1 MLRWERIDILPD
13 RWDLLLEEFSDRT
26 IFQSSSWLQFLG
38 ESTGGE
44 LVLAALRDGGQ
55 ECGYFAGIVITRFG
69 IRVLGSPLPGWTTSY
84 MGFVLKPGAPRA
96 DALSALQRFAFE
108 DLHCVHMEL
117 MDRRIQSH
125 NLDSR
130 YRIRDY
136 KGFEID
142 LSLDEN
148 RLFSNLI
155 PACRRCIRKASRCGV
170 VIEEA
175 NDANFATDYYQQLK
189 DVFARQGLSPTYGV
203 DRVRTLIHHVGPTGN
218 LLRLRARDGAGRCI
232 ATGIFPA
239 MNERAYFW
247 GGASWRQYQH
257 LRPNESLMWYA
268 IRYWKRRGIRYFD
281 FGGGGDYKR
290 KYGTYGISVPW
301 LRTSRYPLLPSLR
314 NSLMV
319 VTRLQQRWQ
328 GALTLHR
335 TAGARREFTEADC
348 APAEATDA

>member
-1 MLRWERIDILPD
+1 MRSAGGSSGSEGDCQWYRTSFDGLTLGRGVGAPWPQSRRRAIQLECGRSNSSFFLLGVTLLSSTSSQQPSGVGSFTRCTLMLRWERIDILPD

-55 ECGYFAGIVITRFG
+55 ECGYSAGIVITRFG

-148 RLFSNLI
+148 RLFFNLI

-175 NDANFATDYYQQLK
+175 NDA
-189 DVFARQGLSPTYGV
+189 
-203 DRVRTLIHHVGPTGN
+203 
-218 LLRLRARDGAGRCI
+218 
-232 ATGIFPA
+232 
-239 MNERAYFW
+239 
-247 GGASWRQYQH
+247 
-257 LRPNESLMWYA
+257 
-268 IRYWKRRGIRYFD
+268 
-281 FGGGGDYKR
+281 
-290 KYGTYGISVPW
+290 
-301 LRTSRYPLLPSLR
+301 
-314 NSLMV
+314 
-319 VTRLQQRWQ
+319 
-328 GALTLHR
+328 
-335 TAGARREFTEADC
+335 
-348 APAEATDA
+348 